1 MRNLTVILSPDNF
14 VTTYSKTVLTKNDS
28 DTFQLA
34 THVDGNPAKNVDTGQ
49 KFVDDETLQAEINET
64 NSAIEKNK
72 QSNTTDTAQPEG
84 VAEWPHSCPLFSGS
98 DLSCRSLV
106 TQDFRRLIAVVSGV
120 MWGWAVMV

>member
-14 VTTYSKTVLTKNDS
+14 VTAYSKTVLTKNDS

-84 VAEWPHSCPLFSGS
+84 FGRVAAFLSVVLGVGS
-98 DLSCRSLV
+98 A
-106 TQDFRRLIAVVSGV
+106 TA
-120 MWGWAVMV
+120 